1 MFAPERSVSIT
12 AACEG
17 GSEVFISADG
27 GQGFAVRPDDRV
39 IITRSDLQTRLIR
52 LKAIVFIDFT
62 AEAVRDAAIREENT
76 TMKFQRQAK
85 ILDLIDRFEI
95 ETQEDL
101 TAHLRALGYNTTQAT
116 ISRDIKELR
125 LIKTLSSETGKY
137 KYTSSNA
144 GAADSFT
151 TRLRNIFRECVT
163 DIDAAQNMVVIKTL
177 PGLGQAA
184 AMAIDAM
191 RAPDVVGT
199 LGGDDTVFA
208 VMRDNDS
215 AQKFCTQARRY
226 SKVSEG

>member
-1 MFAPERSVSIT
+1 
-12 AACEG
+12 
-17 GSEVFISADG
+17 
-27 GQGFAVRPDDRV
+27 
-39 IITRSDLQTRLIR
+39 
-52 LKAIVFIDFT
+52 
-62 AEAVRDAAIREENT
+62 
-76 TMKFQRQAK
+76 MKFQRQAK

-191 RAPDVVGT
+191 RAPDV
-199 LGGDDTVFA
+199 
-208 VMRDNDS
+208 S
-215 AQKFCTQARRY
+215 ARSAATIPYLPLCAITTARKSSAHRQ
-226 SKVSEG
+226 EIF

>member
-1 MFAPERSVSIT
+1 
-12 AACEG
+12 
-17 GSEVFISADG
+17 
-27 GQGFAVRPDDRV
+27 
-39 IITRSDLQTRLIR
+39 
-52 LKAIVFIDFT
+52 
-62 AEAVRDAAIREENT
+62 
-76 TMKFQRQAK
+76 MKFQRQAK

-125 LIKTLSSETGKY
+125 LIKTLSVETGKY

-215 AQKFCTQARRY
+215 AQKFCKQARDIL
-226 SKVSEG
+226 K

>member
-1 MFAPERSVSIT
+1 
-12 AACEG
+12 
-17 GSEVFISADG
+17 
-27 GQGFAVRPDDRV
+27 
-39 IITRSDLQTRLIR
+39 
-52 LKAIVFIDFT
+52 
-62 AEAVRDAAIREENT
+62 
-76 TMKFQRQAK
+76 MKFQRQAK

-137 KYTSSNA
+137 KDTSSNA

-215 AQKFCTQARRY
+215 AQKFCKQARDIL
-226 SKVSEG
+226 K

>member
-1 MFAPERSVSIT
+1 
-12 AACEG
+12 
-17 GSEVFISADG
+17 
-27 GQGFAVRPDDRV
+27 
-39 IITRSDLQTRLIR
+39 
-52 LKAIVFIDFT
+52 
-62 AEAVRDAAIREENT
+62 
-76 TMKFQRQAK
+76 MKFQRQAK

-125 LIKTLSSETGKY
+125 LIKTLSSGTGKY

-215 AQKFCTQARRY
+215 AQKFCKQARDIL
-226 SKVSEG
+226 K

>member
-1 MFAPERSVSIT
+1 
-12 AACEG
+12 
-17 GSEVFISADG
+17 
-27 GQGFAVRPDDRV
+27 
-39 IITRSDLQTRLIR
+39 
-52 LKAIVFIDFT
+52 
-62 AEAVRDAAIREENT
+62 
-76 TMKFQRQAK
+76 MKFQRQAK

-125 LIKTLSSETGKY
+125 LIKTLSSETSKY

-199 LGGDDTVFA
+199 PGGDDTVFA

-215 AQKFCTQARRY
+215 AQKFCKQARDIL
-226 SKVSEG
+226 K

>member
-1 MFAPERSVSIT
+1 
-12 AACEG
+12 
-17 GSEVFISADG
+17 
-27 GQGFAVRPDDRV
+27 
-39 IITRSDLQTRLIR
+39 
-52 LKAIVFIDFT
+52 
-62 AEAVRDAAIREENT
+62 
-76 TMKFQRQAK
+76 MKFQRQAK

-151 TRLRNIFRECVT
+151 TRLRNIFR
-163 DIDAAQNMVVIKTL
+163 IDAAQNMVVIKTL

-215 AQKFCTQARRY
+215 AQKFCKQARDIL
-226 SKVSEG
+226 K

>member
-1 MFAPERSVSIT
+1 
-12 AACEG
+12 
-17 GSEVFISADG
+17 
-27 GQGFAVRPDDRV
+27 
-39 IITRSDLQTRLIR
+39 
-52 LKAIVFIDFT
+52 
-62 AEAVRDAAIREENT
+62 
-76 TMKFQRQAK
+76 MKFQRQAK

-137 KYTSSNA
+137 KYTFSNA

-215 AQKFCTQARRY
+215 AQKFCKQARDIL
-226 SKVSEG
+226 K

>member
-1 MFAPERSVSIT
+1 
-12 AACEG
+12 
-17 GSEVFISADG
+17 
-27 GQGFAVRPDDRV
+27 
-39 IITRSDLQTRLIR
+39 
-52 LKAIVFIDFT
+52 
-62 AEAVRDAAIREENT
+62 
-76 TMKFQRQAK
+76 MKFQRQAK

-137 KYTSSNA
+137 RYLPSSNA

-215 AQKFCTQARRY
+215 AQKFCTQARDVL
-226 SKVSEG
+226 K

>member
-52 LKAIVFIDFT
+52 LKGNSFYRIFT
-62 AEAVRDAAIREENT
+62 AEAVSGAAIREENANDEVST
-76 TMKFQRQAK
+76 TGKNPRSHR
-85 ILDLIDRFEI
+85 RFEI

-215 AQKFCTQARRY
+215 AQKFCKQARDIL
-226 SKVSEG
+226 K

>member
-1 MFAPERSVSIT
+1 
-12 AACEG
+12 
-17 GSEVFISADG
+17 
-27 GQGFAVRPDDRV
+27 
-39 IITRSDLQTRLIR
+39 
-52 LKAIVFIDFT
+52 
-62 AEAVRDAAIREENT
+62 
-76 TMKFQRQAK
+76 MKFQRQAK

-144 GAADSFT
+144 GAVDSFT

-215 AQKFCTQARRY
+215 AQKFCKQARDIL
-226 SKVSEG
+226 K

>member
-1 MFAPERSVSIT
+1 
-12 AACEG
+12 
-17 GSEVFISADG
+17 
-27 GQGFAVRPDDRV
+27 
-39 IITRSDLQTRLIR
+39 
-52 LKAIVFIDFT
+52 
-62 AEAVRDAAIREENT
+62 
-76 TMKFQRQAK
+76 MKFQRQAK

-116 ISRDIKELR
+116 ISRDIKEL
-125 LIKTLSSETGKY
+125 TGKY

-215 AQKFCTQARRY
+215 TQKFCKQARDIL
-226 SKVSEG
+226 K